1 MDEKI
6 QEEFVPGNRK
16 ERIKFF
22 IALALWIVAYFVV
35 KNAVDKIIAK
45 NHDLIESNPEQA
57 LNNMLYITLIL
68 ILLKCIFYTCISIL
82 SVQMGIR
89 VKKSGRWPP
98 PEMKMP
104 FKTKIRKGRRYIK
117 LSVISLFGM
126 PLILFLNIIVS
137 IYFWYETLYQIS
149 KL

>member
-1 MDEKI
+1 MNEI
-6 QEEFVPGNRK
+6 EEFVPADSR

-35 KNAVDKIIAK
+35 KNALDDIFAR
-45 NHDLIESNPEQA
+45 NHALIELNPEQA
-57 LNNMLYITLIL
+57 LNNMLNITLIL

-82 SVQMGIR
+82 FVQMGIR

-98 PEMKMP
+98 LGMKMP
-104 FKTKIRKGRRYIK
+104 FKTKIRKDRRYIK

-126 PLILFLNIIVS
+126 PVILFVNIIVS
-137 IYFWYETLYQIS
+137 LYFWYETLYQIS
-149 KL
+149 NL